1 MKVLV
6 QEVKHASVTID
17 GNMAASIE
25 KGFLLFVGFSLLDD
39 ETVLPKMADKVVKLR
54 IFPDENGKTNKSLND
69 VDGEIL
75 SVSQFTLYAS
85 AKEGNR
91 PSFVNAMRP
100 EMASEMFDKWNAL
113 LKERFPKVQTGVF
126 GADMKVELLNDGPF
140 TLILDSRELF
150 E

>member
-17 GNMAASIE
+17 GNIVASIE

-54 IFPDENGKTNKSLND
+54 IFPDENGKTNKSLKD